1 MLEMRA
7 QVVGTS
13 DSIRVLRTLDSDLY
27 KVISKEVLNIGK
39 DIQSSARGR
48 VPDVSPMSG
57 WLVVPPANPRQAGR
71 GWPPWASS
79 SYRASIKVR
88 RQDLNVYVSTNE
100 ASGNIF
106 DLAGSKNKNLKP
118 QGPQF
123 IRNIDQTVPLRRV
136 RNRSA
141 GRVMIPALVQHLP
154 DARERMQRIVD
165 RVVDAVNRRL
175 G

>member
-1 MLEMRA
+1 MLEVSAR
-7 QVVGTS
+7 VVGTS

-27 KVISKEVLNIGK
+27 KVISKEVLSIGK
-39 DIQSSARGR
+39 DVQATARGL

-57 WLVVPPANPRQAGR
+57 WRVVAAANPRKGAR
-71 GWPPWASS
+71 GWPAWSPSA
-79 SYRASIKVR
+79 YRASIKTR

-106 DLAGSKNKNLKP
+106 DLAGSTMQGKAP
-118 QGPQF
+118 QGRQF
-123 IRNIDQTVPLRRV
+123 ISNVERTAPLRRT
-136 RNRSA
+136 RNNSA
-141 GRVMIPALVQHLP
+141 GRVMIPALTKHLP

-175 G
+175 S